1 LPKKG
6 RNLEIWF
13 AEERDMSPPHVLGRH
28 VHKYEKAIFRKTNVL
43 CMSEQSPIL
52 VNEKNPI
59 LVNKKSPIS
68 DQRPFDI

>member
-1 LPKKG
+1 
-6 RNLEIWF
+6 
-13 AEERDMSPPHVLGRH
+13 
-28 VHKYEKAIFRKTNVL
+28 
-43 CMSEQSPIL
+43 MSEQSPIL